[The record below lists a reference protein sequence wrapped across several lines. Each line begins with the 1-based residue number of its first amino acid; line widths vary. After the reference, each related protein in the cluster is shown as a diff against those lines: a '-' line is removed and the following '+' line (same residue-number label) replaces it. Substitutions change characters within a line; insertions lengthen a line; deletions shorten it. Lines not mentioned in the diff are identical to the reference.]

1 MKHTVGIVGTGN
13 MGGGMA
19 KRLLSQAWTVHTHD
33 MDSLKQNAMQAAG
46 AHVHPSAA
54 AVAQAAPT
62 VIVCVIDAVQVQ
74 QVFDGPVGLLAGL
87 QAGQTVVMCP
97 TIAPAQTEDFA
108 RQLRDIGVHTVDAP
122 MSGGPIRAAN
132 GSMSLML
139 AGDAQ
144 VLAAQDELLQTL
156 SNQCV
161 FISHRMGDGARV
173 KLVNNLLAGINLV
186 GACEAM
192 VLAEKMGLDKETA
205 LSLIERS
212 SGQNWIGSDRLRRV
226 FAGDTSVGSHMSLLA
241 KDTRLA
247 MESAQQLG
255 FDGWL
260 GEAAASAFA
269 LACEKGMGSFDDSSM
284 LAFIRNQKRSSTA

>member
-1 MKHTVGIVGTGN
+1 MSRVVGIVGTGN

-19 KRLLSQAWTVHTHD
+19 QRLLSQGWVVHIHD
-33 MDSLKQNAMQAAG
+33 KSVSTQQALQLAG
-46 AHVHPSAA
+46 AHGCDSPA
-54 AVAQAAPT
+54 AVAHAADT
-62 VIVCVIDAVQVQ
+62 VIVCVIDAAQVQ
-74 QVFDGPVGLLAGL
+74 QVFDGANGLLAGL
-87 QAGQTVVMCP
+87 QTGQTVIMCP

-108 RQLRDIGVHTVDAP
+108 SQLQAIGVHIVDAP

-139 AGDAQ
+139 AASED
-144 VLAAQDELLQTL
+144 VLAAQHELLNTL

-161 FISHRMGDGARV
+161 FISHRLGDGARV

-192 VLAEKMGLDKETA
+192 VLAEKMGLDKEVA

-212 SGQNWIGSDRLRRV
+212 SGQNWIGTDRLRRV
-226 FAGDTSVGSHMSLLA
+226 FAGDTTIGSHMRLLA

-247 MESAQQLG
+247 MESAQQVG

-260 GEAAASAFA
+260 GGPAAKAFA
-269 LACEKGMGSFDDSSM
+269 LACEQGMTDMDDSQM
-284 LAFIRNQKRSSTA
+284 LEFIRHHTLLQ

>member
-1 MKHTVGIVGTGN
+1 MTRDVGIVGTGN

-19 KRLLSQAWTVHTHD
+19 QRLLSQGWVVHVHD
-33 MDSLKQNAMQAAG
+33 KSVSTQQALQHAG
-46 AHVHPSAA
+46 AHGCDSPA
-54 AVAQAAPT
+54 AVAQAADT
-62 VIVCVIDAVQVQ
+62 VIVCVIDAAQVQ
-74 QVFDGPVGLLAGL
+74 QVFDGANGLLAGL
-87 QAGQTVVMCP
+87 KTGQTVIMCP

-108 RQLRDIGVHTVDAP
+108 SQLQAIGVHMVDAP

-139 AGDAQ
+139 AASED
-144 VLAAQDELLQTL
+144 VLAAQHELLNTL

-161 FISHRMGDGARV
+161 FISHRIGDGARV

-192 VLAEKMGLDKETA
+192 VLAEKMGLDKEVA

-212 SGQNWIGSDRLRRV
+212 SGQNWIGTDRLRRV
-226 FAGDTSVGSHMSLLA
+226 FAGDTTIGSHMRLLA

-247 MESAQQLG
+247 MESAQQVG

-260 GEAAASAFA
+260 GGPAAKAFA
-269 LACEKGMGSFDDSSM
+269 QACEQGMTDMDDSQM
-284 LAFIRNQKRSSTA
+284 LEFIRHHTLLQ

>member
-1 MKHTVGIVGTGN
+1 

-19 KRLLSQAWTVHTHD
+19 KRLLSQGWMVHTHD
-33 MDSLKQNAMQAAG
+33 VDDAQQNAMREAG
-46 AHVHPSAA
+46 AKVHPNAA
-54 AVAQAAPT
+54 AVAKAADT
-62 VIVCVIDAVQVQ
+62 VIVCVIDALQVQ
-74 QVFDGPVGLLAGL
+74 QVFDGPTGLLAGL

-97 TIAPAQTEDFA
+97 TIAPANTEDFA
-108 RQLRDIGVHTVDAP
+108 KQLKALGVHMVDAP

-132 GSMSLML
+132 GTMSLML
-139 AGDAQ
+139 AADAG
-144 VLAAQDELLQTL
+144 VLSAQEALLHTL

-161 FISHRMGDGARV
+161 LISHRIGDGARV

-212 SGQNWIGSDRLRRV
+212 SGQSWIATDRLRRV
-226 FAGDTSVGSHMSLLA
+226 FSGDTTIGSHMRLLA

-247 MESAQQLG
+247 MDSAHELG

-260 GEAAASAFA
+260 GASAARAFE
-269 LACEKGMGSFDDSSM
+269 LACEQGLCDRDDSEM
-284 LAFIRNQKRSSTA
+284 LEFIRSQKRSSAHSATNK